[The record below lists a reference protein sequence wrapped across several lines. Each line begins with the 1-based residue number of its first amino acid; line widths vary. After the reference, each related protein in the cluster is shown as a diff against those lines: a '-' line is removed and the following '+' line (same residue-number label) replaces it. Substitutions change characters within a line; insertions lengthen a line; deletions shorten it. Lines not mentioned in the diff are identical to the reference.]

1 MAIASGFRNRPVDP
15 HTVVFG
21 EVGLSGEIRSVTQ
34 AEARVREAARLGFDT
49 CIVPGSNADK
59 LRGIKDI
66 KLIGV
71 ASLDECLPL
80 IG

>member
-1 MAIASGFRNRPVDP
+1 
-15 HTVVFG
+15 VVFG

-49 CIVPGSNADK
+49 CIVPRSNADK
-59 LRGIKDI
+59 LRGINDI